1 VTLMMVSD
9 CSKYKFESEWEK
21 KYGEIYVS
29 VDGAKAFC
37 VAGPTAVMLEDD
49 TVIVI

>member
-1 VTLMMVSD
+1 
-9 CSKYKFESEWEK
+9 
-21 KYGEIYVS
+21 VS

-49 TVIVI
+49 TVIVIWAISYN